1 MSLNLD
7 GCEKDK
13 LLTKGANRE
22 TSGWHS
28 KTTVLLQVK
37 YISGSRTPFQFPSK
51 RLPPEKVYRRMSD
64 QDDSVLERIACK
76 FRSVLKS
83 LKEKV

>member
-1 MSLNLD
+1 MMY
-7 GCEKDK
+7 
-13 LLTKGANRE
+13 
-22 TSGWHS
+22 
-28 KTTVLLQVK
+28 V
-37 YISGSRTPFQFPSK
+37 SGSRTPFQFPSK

-83 LKEKV
+83 LKEKEKYDENHLVHLVPGLQPGNEMNT